1 MFILK
6 QNRSLAVQQGCLKS
20 ATHDSLVNVHDKTQF
35 TYERMNFILKDSSCD
50 TLLPK
55 LLKVAVIF
63 SNGSSNSIRTFEFPH
78 KNDDSVFTHKGIIN
92 QIRGAR

>member
-1 MFILK
+1 
-6 QNRSLAVQQGCLKS
+6 
-20 ATHDSLVNVHDKTQF
+20 
-35 TYERMNFILKDSSCD
+35 MNFVLKDSSCD

-92 QIRGAR
+92 QIRGATYKTHYKKEEPDACYRQ